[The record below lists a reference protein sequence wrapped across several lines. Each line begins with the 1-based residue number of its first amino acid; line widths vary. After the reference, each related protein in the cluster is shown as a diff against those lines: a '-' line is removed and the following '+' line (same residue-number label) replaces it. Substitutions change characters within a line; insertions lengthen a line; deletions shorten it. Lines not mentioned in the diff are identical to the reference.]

1 MGKTVFYIM
10 KKTFTYIITALMA
23 LTVMSCI
30 TDADK
35 LADMEEYTGP
45 RYESVNVHI
54 VVSDSSVVKLEM
66 SGARQLTHLN
76 GDLEFP
82 EGIKIT
88 FYDVLGAK
96 TSELTAQRGYYDTE
110 TKLYRVEGDVIVNNL
125 QKQETLSTEELFWD
139 REKKTIYTDKF
150 VTVKTVD
157 DLLFAEGM
165 DSDQS
170 FQNYTFRKL
179 RDSEIEVKGEL

>member
-1 MGKTVFYIM
+1 MMKRVFSYIAV
-10 KKTFTYIITALMA
+10 ILMA
-23 LTVMSCI
+23 FAVMSCL
-30 TDADK
+30 TDAEK
-35 LADMEEYTGP
+35 LSEMEEYTGP
-45 RYESVNVHI
+45 RYESTNVHI
-54 VVSDSSVVKLEM
+54 VVSDSSVVKMEM
-66 SGARQLTHLN
+66 SGARQLTFLN

-88 FYDVLGAK
+88 FYDVLGGK

-125 QKQETLSTEELFWD
+125 QKKETLSTEELFWD

-165 DSDQS
+165 DSDQN
-170 FQNYTFRKL
+170 FENYTFRKL
-179 RDSEIEVKGEL
+179 RDSEIEVKGEI

>member
-1 MGKTVFYIM
+1 
-10 KKTFTYIITALMA
+10 
-23 LTVMSCI
+23 MSCFS
-30 TDADK
+30 DAEK

-45 RYESVNVHI
+45 RYESSNVHI
-54 VVSDSSVVKLEM
+54 VVSDSSVVKMEM
-66 SGARQLTHLN
+66 SGARQLTFLN

-88 FYDVLGAK
+88 FYDVLGGK

-150 VTVKTVD
+150 VTVKTLD

-165 DSDQS
+165 DSDQN
-170 FQNYTFRKL
+170 FENYTFRKL
-179 RDSEIEVKGEL
+179 RDSEIEVKEGI

>member
-1 MGKTVFYIM
+1 MRKTVFYMM
-10 KKTFTYIITALMA
+10 KRPVFYFILL
-23 LTVMSCI
+23 LTVSVLSCFSEGER
-30 TDADK
+30 

-45 RYESVNVHI
+45 RYESTNVHI
-54 VVSDSSVVKLEM
+54 VVSDSAVVKMEM
-66 SGARQLTHLN
+66 SGARQLTFLN

-88 FYDVLGAK
+88 FYDVQGAK
-96 TSELTAQRGYYDTE
+96 TSELTAQRGFYDTE

-125 QKQETLSTEELFWD
+125 QKKETLSTEELFWD

-150 VTVKTVD
+150 VTVKTPD

-170 FQNYTFRKL
+170 FTNYTFRKL
-179 RDSEIEVKGEL
+179 RDSEIEVKGNL